1 MREKRVAG
9 MAGIAG
15 SKFIG
20 RLSLILRSFG
30 NLQTCKTCHT
40 CHTCHNLPY
49 LPHLPYLPQPA
60 MPCHVTIINKLLCVL
75 QENALQEQ

>member
-1 MREKRVAG
+1 MGEKRVAG

-30 NLQTCKTCHT
+30 NLQTCKTCH
-40 CHTCHNLPY
+40 Y
-49 LPHLPYLPQPA
+49 LPHLPQPA
-60 MPCHVTIINKLLCVL
+60 MPRHVTDNNMLLCIL

>member
-1 MREKRVAG
+1 MNHCNILWGEKGVAG

-30 NLQTCKTCHT
+30 NLQTCKTCH
-40 CHTCHNLPY
+40 Y
-49 LPHLPYLPQPA
+49 LP
-60 MPCHVTIINKLLCVL
+60 
-75 QENALQEQ
+75 

>member
-1 MREKRVAG
+1 MRYFKGKKGVAG

-30 NLQTCKTCHT
+30 NLQTCKTCH
-40 CHTCHNLPY
+40 Y
-49 LPHLPYLPQPA
+49 LP
-60 MPCHVTIINKLLCVL
+60 
-75 QENALQEQ
+75 

>member
-40 CHTCHNLPY
+40 CHTCHNLPQ
-49 LPHLPYLPQPA
+49 PAIPAIPAIPA
-60 MPCHVTIINKLLCVL
+60 MPCHVTSINKLLYIL
-75 QENALQEQ
+75 IKY